1 MRWTILTGE
10 LPPRCGGV
18 GDYTARLATA
28 LAAAG
33 DDVMVCVPGSTAA
46 PAPIAGVNVVLLPDR
61 FGGKS
66 REALDRIQR
75 TRPAKLLVQYV
86 PNAFGARGGN
96 VPFCRWLARQRD
108 RGESIAVMFHEPY
121 MYFGWRAPQ
130 RNALALVQRL
140 MAASLLRAADQ
151 AYVSTSA
158 WNRYLGPFAP
168 RSAPALI
175 AMPIPATIP
184 VHPVVVAR
192 NETPVIGHF
201 GSYGAHIAPLLR
213 ETLIAILESNRD
225 VSALCM
231 GRGSDAFVRDLCAHQ
246 ALSGRVHSTGYGS
259 PAEIAAAIAGCDLM
273 LQPYPDGVTTRRTT
287 VMAALTNARPVL
299 TTRGA
304 LTETVWQA
312 TRSVALEPVDAAALA
327 RRAIALMNDPNQ
339 LTDLATRGDAAYR
352 AHFSLEHTVERL
364 RRTRED
370 AAA

>member
-18 GDYTARLATA
+18 GDYTAQLAAA

-33 DDVMVCVPGSTAA
+33 DDVMVCVPGLTAGR
-46 PAPIAGVNVVLLPDR
+46 PQIVGVNVVLLPDR
-61 FGGKS
+61 FGSKS

-140 MAASLLRAADQ
+140 MAASLLRAADEI
-151 AYVSTSA
+151 YVSTSA

-168 RSAPALI
+168 RSAPSPIVA
-175 AMPIPATIP
+175 PIPSTIP
-184 VHPVVVAR
+184 VHTGAGVGSEP
-192 NETPVIGHF
+192 PVIGHF
-201 GSYGAHIAPLLR
+201 GSYGPHIAPLLR
-213 ETLIAILESNRD
+213 EMLIAILESNGN

-231 GRGSDAFVRDLCAHQ
+231 GRGSDAFVCDLCAHQ
-246 ALSGRVHSTGYGS
+246 GMSGRVRSTGYSS
-259 PAEIAAAIAGCDLM
+259 PAEIAAAIASCDLM

-287 VMAALTNARPVL
+287 VRAALANARPVL

-304 LTETVWQA
+304 LTETVWQT

-327 RRAIALMNDPNQ
+327 RRALALLNDPKQ
-339 LTDLATRGDAAYR
+339 LTDLAARGDAAYR
-352 AHFSLEHTVERL
+352 AHFSLEHTVARL